1 MISDCFLVCSVCNW
15 SEGDMVLPT
24 DFSHLL
30 RADPPSQD
38 VVQRLTAGC
47 DPPPLLLDL
56 QDLQGRFGA
65 YTEEY
70 DAFRQCQISKK
81 TTLTRFLISVH
92 LVKKNT
98 AKRPHMKWQFGKNQR
113 VVPSQMHSL
122 EGLHPGFKPFNLA
135 ERGAANS
142 KQAFMSVKHLS

>member
-1 MISDCFLVCSVCNW
+1 
-15 SEGDMVLPT
+15 MVLPT

-47 DPPPLLLDL
+47 DPPPLLLNL

-70 DAFRQCQISKK
+70 DAFRRCQISKK
-81 TTLTRFLISVH
+81 ASLNKLNISMH
-92 LVKKNT
+92 LVKNT
-98 AKRPHMKWQFGKNQR
+98 VKCPHIGWQFGKNQR
-113 VVPSQMHSL
+113 VVPSQRNNH

-135 ERGAANS
+135 ERGAASS
-142 KQAFMSVKHLS
+142 KQAFMPMKHLS